1 MPEKKEGN
9 EMEADVWKGE
19 ISKKEMVEMGESLLP
34 YSSTVL
40 VAINGTKSSKLALK
54 WALNAFLSEGKVHLK
69 LFYVRPP
76 ITMIPTPMGNY
87 LPISQVRD
95 DIVSAYRKDIECQT
109 RSMIHPYKD
118 ICLRRKVD
126 LEIVIREADDVAEEI
141 GKEVENFQ
149 ICRLVIGASSRNMI
163 TRKLKGIK
171 MSNKISESTPVFCT
185 VFIIK
190 KGKLSAVRSRTDERS
205 NNERSCVSS
214 SCNSSVSCSESMDA
228 DTLQKSSHPENIY
241 LQIRRVE
248 TLSTKDKKK
257 DNKSDDTGSPC
268 SILHS
273 TTSSNSEDDINAQSL
288 PTEMHCSKTK
298 FSSDGNYGAKINSL
312 ALGWSSMSDDLSES
326 LLTGNKLNEKCH
338 EEEKA
343 SLKEN
348 NIIKEE
354 AKEAAGLEKKRLEAS
369 ERDALFVKK
378 CIKET
383 STVKA
388 TCKSEEKQKMEIAS
402 SSNDK
407 KFKNYTW
414 EEIESATSSLSDAL
428 KLGAGAN
435 GTVYKS
441 TFDHTIAAVKILNS
455 NEECGT
461 KQFKQELEI
470 LTRIRHPHM
479 LMLLGACP
487 TRGCLVYE
495 YMENGSLDDRLKCK
509 YNTPPLPWY
518 YRLRIAWEVASALVF
533 LHHSQPVPIVHRDL
547 KPANILLD
555 ENFVSKIG
563 DVGLSTLVPS
573 MKSMV
578 TSPVGTFFY
587 IDPEYQRTGLV
598 SPKSDTYALGM
609 VILQLLT
616 AKQPMGLAHIVEM
629 AMEDGNLMEVLD
641 PKAGQWLK
649 GPAQELALLGLSCL
663 ELRPTDR
670 PELKDHVL
678 PVLKRLK
685 EIADEASGLTSETRV
700 LSPKS

>member
-1 MPEKKEGN
+1 MLEKKEGN
-9 EMEADVWKGE
+9 EVEADVWKGD

-34 YSSTVL
+34 FSSTIL

-54 WALNAFLSEGKVHLK
+54 WALNAFLSEGKVHLM

-109 RSMIHPYKD
+109 SSMILPYKE

-163 TRKLKGIK
+163 TRKLKGMK
-171 MSNKISESTPVFCT
+171 MSNKISESTPLFCT

-190 KGKLSAVRSRTDERS
+190 KGKLSAVRSRTDEGS

-248 TLSTKDKKK
+248 TLSTKDEKK

-288 PTEMHCSKTK
+288 PTQMHYSKTK
-298 FSSDGNYGAKINSL
+298 LSSNGNYGAKINSL
-312 ALGWSSMSDDLSES
+312 ALDWSSMSDDLSES

-338 EEEKA
+338 EEERA

-354 AKEAAGLEKKRLEAS
+354 TKEATGLEKKRLEAS

-388 TCKSEEKQKMEIAS
+388 TCKSEEEQRMEKAS
-402 SSNDK
+402 FSNDE

-470 LTRIRHPHM
+470 LTRIHHPHM
-479 LMLLGACP
+479 LILLGACP

-509 YNTPPLPWY
+509 YNTPPLPWF

-547 KPANILLD
+547 KPANILLN

-563 DVGLSTLVPS
+563 DVGLSTLLPS

-616 AKQPMGLAHIVEM
+616 AKQPMGLANIVEM
-629 AMEDGNLMEVLD
+629 AMEDGDLMEVLD
-641 PKAGQWLK
+641 PKAGQWPK

-663 ELRPTDR
+663 ELRPKDR

-685 EIADEASGLTSETRV
+685 EIADEASSLTSETPV